1 MHTYSTNYDVALI
14 ERKKEKKTRLSL
26 SVPGTIFL
34 DKKSH
39 RKDKIGAR
47 NSIIF
52 KTVLKKKN
60 KKRKEVAILDLK
72 NSNKMSCA
80 CLNMKSVCIIVSTQM
95 GFV

>member
-34 DKKSH
+34 DKSH
-39 RKDKIGAR
+39 TEKINMEHG
-47 NSIIF
+47 ILLYLKQF
-52 KTVLKKKN
+52 KKKD

-72 NSNKMSCA
+72 NSNKMPCT